1 MSLKEASLGSFVISN
16 RILLSLSRFRKR
28 AFLNLGLFLEPGEQ
42 ERGLKLKLRIISVS
56 MSHLF

>member
-28 AFLNLGLFLEPGEQ
+28 AFLNLGLSLEPGEQ